1 MVEPVTA
8 SIIAASIAAAA
19 QGAGAG
25 MSAAAS
31 RKAARRQTKEDKR
44 ATLADMYNKA
54 LAREMDMYKFYSE
67 QGGLNAARRADLLQD
82 AASGFRQ
89 SLLGGG

>member
-1 MVEPVTA
+1 MVDPATA
-8 SIIAASIAAAA
+8 TLIAASLAAAA
-19 QGAGAG
+19 QGASSG
-25 MSAAAS
+25 MGAAAS
-31 RKAARRQTKEDKR
+31 KKAAKRQAKEDKR

>member
-1 MVEPVTA
+1 MVDPATA
-8 SIIAASIAAAA
+8 SLIAASIAAAS
-19 QGAGAG
+19 QGASAG
-25 MSAAAS
+25 MSAAATK
-31 RKAARRQTKEDKR
+31 KAAKRQAKEDKR

-54 LAREMDMYKFYSE
+54 LAREMELYKFQSE

-89 SLLGGG
+89 SLLGG